1 MDSPSFYV
9 KHKVVRNTM
18 SKNET
23 VETARPKKNK
33 IVHYEAKMMR
43 DKHFV
48 GFYIPNLIIQQIWPQ
63 ETEYARI
70 EYDFEQDCMIIS
82 PWE

>member
-1 MDSPSFYV
+1 MTKLWCDIMGKIDTV
-9 KHKVVRNTM
+9 KPDK
-18 SKNET
+18 SK
-23 VETARPKKNK
+23 KGK

-70 EYDFEQDCMIIS
+70 EYDYEQDCMIIS